1 MLAVRTLATLVD
13 QASMVRR
20 PSANRKKL
28 VMVPSGAK
36 ASAPSTRSTLLSW
49 STTSNDMGR
58 GLRQPAW
65 GSEDHQPGGR
75 PVDGGGATMA
85 A

>member
-13 QASMVRR
+13 QASIVRR

-28 VMVPSGAK
+28 VMAPSGAK

-49 STTSNDMGR
+49 STTSNDMGW

-65 GSEDHQPGGR
+65 GSEDVQTGGH
-75 PVDGGGATMA
+75 PVDSGGATMGS
-85 A
+85 